1 MSLDSAAVARIA
13 TLARI
18 KLSEEQQPAMA
29 RELSGILDWVA
40 QLDEVDTGAVEPLRS
55 VMPIKTAWR
64 PDVVSDGERAEDVL
78 RNAPERHGAFF
89 VVPKVV
95 E

>member
-1 MSLDSAAVARIA
+1 MSLDTAAVARIA

-18 KLSEEQQPAMA
+18 KLDEEQRPAMA
-29 RELSGILDWVA
+29 KEISGILDWVA
-40 QLDEVDTGAVEPLRS
+40 QLDEVDTAAVEPLRS
-55 VMPIKTAWR
+55 VMPITTAWR
-64 PDVVSDGERAEDVL
+64 ADAVNDGDRAEDVL

>member
-1 MSLDSAAVARIA
+1 MSIDQATVARIA

-18 KLSEEQQPAMA
+18 RLSDAQRDATA
-29 RELSGILDWVA
+29 VELSRILDWVA
-40 QLDEVDTGAVEPLRS
+40 LLDEVDTRDVEPMRS
-55 VMPIKTAWR
+55 VMPITPTLR
-64 PDVVSDGERAEDVL
+64 DDVVSDGGRPEDVL
-78 RNAPERHGAFF
+78 RNAPQRSGDYF

>member
-1 MSLDSAAVARIA
+1 MSIDQATVARIA

-18 KLSEEQQPAMA
+18 RLTDAQREATTA
-29 RELSGILDWVA
+29 ELSRILEWVA
-40 QLDEVDTGAVEPLRS
+40 QLDEVDTGDIEPMRS
-55 VMPIKTAWR
+55 VMPITPTLR
-64 PDVVSDGERAEDVL
+64 DDVVTDGARPEDVL
-78 RNAPERHGAFF
+78 RNAPQRSGDYF